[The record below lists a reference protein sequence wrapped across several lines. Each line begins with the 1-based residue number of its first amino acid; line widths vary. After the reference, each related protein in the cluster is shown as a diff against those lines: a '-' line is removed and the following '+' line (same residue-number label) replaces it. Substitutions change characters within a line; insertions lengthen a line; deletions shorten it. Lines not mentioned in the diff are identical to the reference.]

1 MDISVKSLCPDLASA
16 CRQWST
22 SAAIAHG
29 DTALTYQQLWD
40 RVQALA
46 GAYRRMGISPG
57 ERVMCALRTC
67 PEHVIAMHAAW
78 QCGAIH
84 VGVHNELTAAEL
96 GALVRR
102 IEPAALLFQPRGRD
116 NSRDALDAVAEGF
129 PAVARVVHGDDPGPG
144 ELALAEL
151 IASEGDPGISRAA
164 RGPEEASVLFLTSGS
179 TGRAKAVVDSLEGLW
194 GKVAFF
200 HRGFRPGPD
209 DVHLM
214 YLPICH
220 AFGMKLSTLALLSGG
235 RLVLLDRFSP
245 SAALRLVDREGVTVL
260 PATPTHL
267 SILLAE
273 LDQGPHRID
282 TLRWV
287 PTAAAPLP
295 GTLAEQVYRRLGV
308 DIFSVYGCSEGF
320 LCVTTERDDVLA
332 GSVGHTVYHGP
343 PGTPPA
349 GTMRVVDP
357 DRGSV
362 LGPGELGEVV
372 FGANSPVRYWDEPAA
387 GTDGWYHSGDLG
399 RLDEDGRLFILG
411 RRKELVNRGGLKVSS
426 GEVESVL
433 SRHPA
438 VADAAVVPSPDPV
451 LGEAICACVVPAGP
465 LPPTLADVREF
476 LAASLARHK
485 LPDELCV
492 IERVPRSSI
501 GKVDRAALASLA
513 LGGEVPRERLRSR

>member
-1 MDISVKSLCPDLASA
+1 MDISVKSLCPDLATA
-16 CRQWST
+16 CRQWPTST
-22 SAAIAHG
+22 AIVHS
-29 DTALTYQQLWD
+29 DTQLTYRDLWD

-46 GAYRRMGISPG
+46 GAYRRMGVLPG
-57 ERVMCALRTC
+57 QRVMCALRTC

-78 QCGAIH
+78 ECGAVH
-84 VGVHNELTAAEL
+84 VGVHNELTASEL
-96 GALVRR
+96 CALVGR
-102 IEPAALLFQPRGRD
+102 IEPAAIVFQSRGSD
-116 NSRDALDAVAEGF
+116 ASRDALDAVAEAF
-129 PAVARVVHGDDPGPG
+129 PRVMRVVHGDNVGSG
-144 ELALAEL
+144 EQALAAL
-151 IASEGDPGISRAA
+151 IISEPLPEAVSTARAPDDPA
-164 RGPEEASVLFLTSGS
+164 VLFLTSGS
-179 TGRAKAVVDSLEGLW
+179 TGRAKAVVDTLPGLW

-200 HRGFRPGPD
+200 HRAFQPGPE

-220 AFGMKLSTLALLSGG
+220 AFGLKLSTLALLSGG

-245 SAALRLVDREGVTVL
+245 SAALRLVSREGVTVL

-273 LDQGPHRID
+273 VDEPVHRID

-295 GTLAEQVYRRLGV
+295 GVLAEQVYRRLGV
-308 DIFSVYGCSEGF
+308 EIFSVYGCSEGF
-320 LCVTTERDDVLA
+320 LCVTTDRDDVLA
-332 GSVGHTVYHGP
+332 ASVGRTVYQGP

-357 DRGSV
+357 DLQTVVGA
-362 LGPGELGEVV
+362 GELGEIA
-372 FGANSPVRYWDEPAA
+372 FGTNSPVRYWDEPAA

-399 RLDEDGRLFILG
+399 RLDEHGRLFILG
-411 RRKELVNRGGLKVSS
+411 RRKELINRGGLKVSS

-433 SRHPA
+433 ARHPA
-438 VADAAVVPSPDPV
+438 VADGAVIPSPDPV

-465 LPPTLADVREF
+465 LAPTLADVREF

-485 LPDELCV
+485 LPDELCLV
-492 IERVPRSSI
+492 ESVPRSSI
-501 GKVDRAALASLA
+501 GKIDRTALASLA
-513 LGGEVPRERLRSR
+513 LGHDVPRERLRPR